1 MKPTATIAVLCLVV
15 AGASAMNPA
24 LNQQSGFPDAA
35 DSSQSSR
42 RTSLRYT
49 WNKKTK
55 GPQSPDVQVKRR
67 MSSKMKQSHHQ
78 TPHEEQQSTESPL
91 DEKSD
96 ASPSMTY
103 EPQEIPYTYSS
114 STSLDNEDEG
124 LSSMSKLERERK
136 ARSLQARLLFSH
148 QEYIL
153 TGKAYSSAYSRI
165 NPTRRR
171 NPANLALIK
180 NECAQ
185 FEMAAYIYKASLHE
199 LSLSKRKMNVGFRK
213 ELKRKTSK
221 TVPDKIPKR
230 PVLEEQNCEKLRV
243 ELDKLIK
250 KNGSLDPTKKNLI
263 SELTFD
269 Y

>member
-1 MKPTATIAVLCLVV
+1 
-15 AGASAMNPA
+15 MNPA

-165 NPTRRR
+165 NP
-171 NPANLALIK
+171 
-180 NECAQ
+180 
-185 FEMAAYIYKASLHE
+185 HE
-199 LSLSKRKMNVGFRK
+199 VSK
-213 ELKRKTSK
+213 SS
-221 TVPDKIPKR
+221 
-230 PVLEEQNCEKLRV
+230 Q
-243 ELDKLIK
+243 
-250 KNGSLDPTKKNLI
+250 S
-263 SELTFD
+263 
-269 Y
+269 